1 MALKQRIVASLDI
14 GSNKIVC
21 LIGYINA
28 NGKVFIKGFGH
39 QQAKGIYGGKIV
51 NKKEAEKS
59 ILSTIS
65 IAERMAG
72 KFAAKEAI
80 SKAFGTGFSDDIVL
94 NEIEILPDEKG
105 APKVKIYGK
114 TKKFFEKLK
123 EKNIEIS
130 ISNTTNYAQ
139 SSCIIF

>member
-1 MALKQRIVASLDI
+1 MKIGTDIVEV
-14 GSNKIVC
+14 KRF
-21 LIGYINA
+21 
-28 NGKVFIKGFGH
+28 KKH
-39 QQAKGIYGGKIV
+39 IV
-51 NKKEAEKS
+51 NKNFLNKVFTEKEQEHIFLFKNEQK
-59 ILSTIS
+59 

-80 SKAFGTGFSDDIVL
+80 SKAFGTGISDDIVL